1 MATYALNTYIN
12 DRLDTEVDLGEH
24 ASLAD
29 AIEYVHDLGPLFDDD
44 GNAVRLN
51 DAGEAT
57 ISHRERVAVE
67 EV

>member
-1 MATYALNTYIN
+1 MTRYSLNTYTN
-12 DRLDTEVDLGEH
+12 DLLDNEVDLGEH
-24 ASLAD
+24 ATLAD